1 MIELADIIAPIA
13 PPTAP
18 PPYEWIALGVAL
30 FALILFFMLRLWL
43 KRTRARRWARAALK
57 RTERE
62 LKLGK
67 LDARAAAFQIAWALR
82 DEYPNKRPPQTT
94 LLQGT
99 TIYTGMQSS
108 AEPASPPLAGSLQS
122 SGVPTGVPLAGAKGE
137 EGGFKSCD
145 DASKSPPPPLF
156 QRGEVLRKY
165 LCLRGGRRMDALN
178 SEAWSDFLQ
187 TLDRARF
194 SPHPIDTQQAAQLL
208 AQAHQWIGRAP

>member
-82 DEYPNKRPPQTT
+82 DEYPNKRP
-94 LLQGT
+94 LR
-99 TIYTGMQSS
+99 S
-108 AEPASPPLAGSLQS
+108 
-122 SGVPTGVPLAGAKGE
+122 
-137 EGGFKSCD
+137 
-145 DASKSPPPPLF
+145 